1 MLAAERFL
9 FFFSWLATG
18 WINLFKRP
26 LRKLPQ
32 RILIIR
38 LDELGDM
45 VTTLPVF
52 DAFQLNYP
60 AAELT
65 VLCKPQMAQ
74 LIQGHPA
81 VKQMHT
87 DWSQLY
93 GKYDYIVDLRGNW
106 KSIRYA
112 LGHGAYRVDRGSH
125 RFVNRLFKRAQGNEV
140 DLNLRIIAPLL
151 RQPVNGLKPRLH
163 PSKRNEQQ
171 ANLFLQRLLI
181 EDFVVFHT
189 GARKLLRRWSLQKW
203 AELAVFVY
211 QRYEMQVIF
220 VGGPEDEADIK
231 KIQGKLPFETYSYAG
246 QGTLL
251 DYAALVGKAKFMV
264 GNESGPMH
272 IAAAMDVPVLAL
284 FGPGQ
289 PEVFAPYGSGNR
301 FLHVK
306 LACNPCDQIH
316 CVFPDNP
323 CINRIEVNDVLRVV
337 SGFLK

>member
-26 LRKLPQ
+26 LRKMPR
-32 RILIIR
+32 RILVIR

-52 DAFQLNYP
+52 EAFRMNYP
-60 AAELT
+60 DAELT

-81 VKQMHT
+81 VQQIHT
-87 DWSQLY
+87 DWSQLQ
-93 GKYDYIVDLRGNW
+93 GKYDYIADLRGNW

-151 RQPVNGLKPRLH
+151 RAPVVGMKPRLY
-163 PSKRNEQQ
+163 PAKRNEQQ
-171 ANLFLQRLLI
+171 ANLYLQRLLI

-211 QRYEMQVIF
+211 QRFELQVVF

-231 KIQGKLPFETYSYAG
+231 KIQAKLPFETYSFAG

-289 PEVFAPYGSGNR
+289 PEVFAPYGAGNR
-301 FLHVK
+301 YLHVK
-306 LACNPCDQIH
+306 LPCNPCDQVH

-323 CINRIEVNDVLRVV
+323 CINRITVNDVLQIV
-337 SGFLK
+337 SGFVK